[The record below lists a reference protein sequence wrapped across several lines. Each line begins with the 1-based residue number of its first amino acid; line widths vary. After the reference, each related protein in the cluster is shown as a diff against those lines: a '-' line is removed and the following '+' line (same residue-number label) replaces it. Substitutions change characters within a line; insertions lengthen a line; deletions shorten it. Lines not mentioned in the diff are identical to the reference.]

1 MKICKQGHEREDSSM
16 VCLVCKRAAKK
27 VWAAKN
33 KERVSEYNKKY
44 AQENSAAIA
53 ARMLVRRGE
62 YYKAN
67 AESLKEKS
75 AEWYKNNKAAA
86 LEAAKI
92 YRNKNAETISIRT
105 AAYRERTKAEQQ
117 QRAKLW
123 RQENPDKK
131 LAAHRRRELAKA
143 KRTPVWYCHVD
154 CVAVYKEA
162 KEAGLV
168 VDHIVP
174 LQGKNVSGLHWA
186 HNMQL
191 LTVSANSTKG
201 NKFDPDTYIHELP
214 VY

>member
-1 MKICKQGHEREDSSM
+1 MKTCKQGHEREDSAT

-27 VWAAKN
+27 VWAAEN
-33 KERVSEYNKKY
+33 KKRVSEYNKKY
-44 AQENSAAIA
+44 ATENSAAIA
-53 ARMLVRRGE
+53 ARMLVVRAE

-75 AEWYKNNKAAA
+75 AEWYKNNKATA

-92 YRNKNAETISIRT
+92 YRNKNAEAINIRR
-105 AAYRERTKAEQQ
+105 AVYRERTKVEQQ
-117 QRAKLW
+117 KRSRKW
-123 RQENPDKK
+123 RQENPAKK

-143 KRTPVWYCHVD
+143 KRTPTWYCHSE
-154 CVAVYKEA
+154 CEA
-162 KEAGLV
+162 MYRKARAAGLV
-168 VDHIVP
+168 VDHIIP

-201 NKFDPDTYIHELP
+201 NKFNPDTYVHELP
-214 VY
+214 L